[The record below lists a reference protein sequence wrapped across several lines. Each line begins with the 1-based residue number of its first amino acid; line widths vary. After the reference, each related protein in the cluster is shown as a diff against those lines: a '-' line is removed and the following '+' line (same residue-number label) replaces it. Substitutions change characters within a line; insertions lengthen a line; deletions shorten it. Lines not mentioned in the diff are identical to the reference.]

1 MLALWVMLTPSRDG
15 PQGHSSGGQRGGY
28 PRTVES
34 VLLYIVGVIVIVVG
48 LALSIALHEVGHL
61 VPAKL
66 FGVRV
71 GQYMIG
77 FGPTLWSRRRGET
90 EYGIKAI
97 PLGGYI
103 SMSGMYP
110 PAAKGG
116 RAREASTGFFQ
127 TLVQDARVASAETIA
142 PGEDARAF
150 YRLPVWKR
158 IIIMLGGPFMNL
170 LIALVLFMVVL
181 SAFGVQQPSTTIG
194 SVAECMVPAGSALDE
209 CDPDAPTAPAA
220 EAGVL
225 PGDRMLSVGGTPV
238 TSWEEGSAIF
248 RESPGETL
256 ELVVERDGERETLQ
270 ITPYLNERYVFDEDG
285 MAVEGADGELLTEEV
300 GMVGITAAYEL
311 VRQPVTA
318 AFPQV
323 WNNTVAVAQVI
334 LNLPQRLVDV
344 AEAAFGPEER
354 DPNGPLSVVGV
365 GRIAGEITTVDT
377 IPIVE
382 RVSFLIGLVASV
394 NVALFVFNLVPL
406 MPLDG
411 GHVLG
416 ALWEGLRRRIAK
428 LFGRRDPG
436 PVDTAKLIPLTL
448 TVVVLLGGMSAL
460 LIYADIVK
468 PITLF

>member
-1 MLALWVMLTPSRDG
+1 MEP
-15 PQGHSSGGQRGGY
+15 
-28 PRTVES
+28 
-34 VLLYIVGVIVIVVG
+34 VLLYIIGILVVLVG
-48 LALSIALHEVGHL
+48 LAVSIALHEVGHL

-71 GQYMIG
+71 SKFMIG
-77 FGPTLWSRRRGET
+77 FGPTIWSRRRGET
-90 EYGIKAI
+90 EYGVKAL
-97 PLGGYI
+97 PLGGFVA
-103 SMSGMYP
+103 MSGMYP
-110 PAAKGG
+110 PAAEGG
-116 RAREASTGFFQ
+116 RARESSTGFFQ
-127 TLVQDARVASAETIA
+127 TLVQDARDASAETVE
-142 PGEDARAF
+142 PGEQERAF
-150 YRLPVWKR
+150 YRLPVYKR
-158 IIIMLGGPFMNL
+158 VIIMLGGPFMNL
-170 LIALVLFMVVL
+170 VIATVLFMVVL
-181 SAFGVQQPSTTIG
+181 SVFGVQQPSTTVG
-194 SVAECMVPAGSALDE
+194 SVSECMVPAGSTQDE
-209 CDPDAPTAPAA
+209 CDADAPAAPAA

-225 PGDRMLSVGGTPV
+225 PGDRMVSIDGEPV
-238 TSWEEGSAIF
+238 TSWEQASAVF

-256 ELVVERDGERETLQ
+256 ELVVEREGERESLEV
-270 ITPYLNERYVFDEDG
+270 TPFLNERYVFDEEG
-285 MAVEGADGELLTEEV
+285 QPVEGADGELLTEQV

-311 VRQPVTA
+311 TQQPVTA

-323 WNNTVAVAQVI
+323 WDNTVAVANVI
-334 LNLPQRLVDV
+334 LNLPQRLIDV

-365 GRIAGEITTVDT
+365 GRIAGEITTIDT

-382 RVSFLIGLVASV
+382 RLSYLVGLVASV

-411 GHVLG
+411 GHVIG
-416 ALWEGLRRRIAK
+416 ALWEGLRRRLAK